1 MPVPILRQGRTLVA
15 SVRAALTDS
24 EWNAFRDA
32 LMQRIS
38 QARATGVIVDVSAM
52 DVMDSYASRSLQ
64 SLAMMTQLRGAIT
77 VVGGIQPD
85 VAYAMA
91 RLGLALPHV
100 RCALDLDDAFE
111 VLHRHANSRGAHG

>member
-77 VVGGIQPD
+77 VVVGIQPD

-111 VLHRHANSRGAHG
+111 VLHRHANSRGVHG